1 MYDAGLLKAGLYDA
15 AGASDVSW
23 AYVCAARKRIR
34 SSSHESDQRTYE
46 VMSTLKENAT
56 ADELTVKLRDLSKK
70 QRLLLV
76 DRDTFSNGHG
86 LQSGGNL
93 AIRGFPAESQLSN
106 GTRVDQHGW
115 WSFTFGP
122 WFTAS
127 NGCLRLGAKD
137 LRDAVKVYFEEQI
150 APQLRRGGHNVNFR
164 TFFNTWWH
172 SLTKERKKTGAMGTT
187 TSVSLV
193 EGREWKFTFGHVT
206 LEKN

>member
-1 MYDAGLLKAGLYDA
+1 
-15 AGASDVSW
+15 
-23 AYVCAARKRIR
+23 
-34 SSSHESDQRTYE
+34 
-46 VMSTLKENAT
+46 MSTLKENAT
-56 ADELTVKLRDLSKK
+56 ADKRPANFSDLSKK
-70 QRLLLV
+70 ERLLV
-76 DRDTFSNGHG
+76 GVQHTFSNGHG
-86 LQSGGNL
+86 LQSGGTL

-122 WFTAS
+122 WFTNNRGS
-127 NGCLRLGAKD
+127 LSLGARD
-137 LRDAVKVYFEEQI
+137 LRDALQVYYEEQI

-193 EGREWKFTFGHVT
+193 EGREWKFTFGRVT
-206 LEKN
+206 LGKN